1 MAHRKYDLVQETST
15 STGTGA
21 MALGGAVTRRRAFG
35 SVLSN
40 GDTAYVL
47 IEHGSAA
54 EWEVCLATYA
64 TSGNQLTRG
73 TVLASS
79 TGSAVSFSAGT
90 KTISLIAPA
99 SKMVVEDHNGDASVT
114 RNLSAVAGIFGT
126 APTKWQ
132 PITTSQGITTVEVAA
147 GADGRNWDTFLNSG
161 VLYHRI
167 VNDAYSAAYQYYTV
181 QRTGYSITNQA
192 WYLGAQVEKMR
203 LDSGGLTLSTN
214 AHAYGLMSFYG
225 SSAAGG
231 CIYFNDTNTGGQ
243 VWQIGVGSGNGSP
256 NQWNMYNF
264 GTGLITLSVTK
275 SGKIG
280 AGVIPTQAMFET
292 SAADGTHLLGLR
304 GTTKGIRVV
313 TNSVASSIEG
323 VSADLVTSYQPIYLN
338 GSYIGFSISGSE
350 TFRMFGGGF
359 RPNSDAAVNLGDPS
373 YRWGTVY
380 AATGAIDTSGR
391 AAKVGIREAT
401 DAERRAARRILDG
414 GPKLYRFKD
423 AYEVKGD
430 AARLHAGYIA
440 EDVRDALEAEGLDP
454 WRYGFMCA
462 DDLTRTEEYTVEVE
476 RTERRIEPVT
486 ISVERPKVR
495 KVEVSERAVE
505 VIDGKPVMVTRTV
518 EHEEPVGRT
527 VPVTD
532 ESGDAVMVPV
542 GEPDAEGNVRLV
554 PMLYFVHEMETVEVF
569 ELREVEVTEAV
580 EESRTREVPTG
591 ETRLGL
597 RYSELEA
604 FLKCAV

>member
-40 GDTAYVL
+40 ADTAYVL

-54 EWEVCLATYA
+54 EWEICLATYA

-73 TVLASS
+73 AVLASS

-99 SKMVVEDHNGDASVT
+99 AKSVVEDNNGDASVT
-114 RNLSAVAGIFGT
+114 RYLSAVAGIFGT

-147 GADGRNWDTFLNSG
+147 GTDGKNWDTFINSG

-167 VNDAYSAAYQYYTV
+167 VNDAYSAALQYYTV
-181 QRTGYSITNQA
+181 QRTGYSITSQV

-203 LDSGGLTLSTN
+203 LDSTGFKLSTN
-214 AHAYGLMSFYG
+214 ANVYGLMSFYG
-225 SSAAGG
+225 SSASGG
-231 CIYFNDTNTGGQ
+231 AIYFNDTNTGGQ

-256 NQWNMYNF
+256 DQWNMYNF

-275 SGKIG
+275 NGKVG
-280 AGVIPTQAMFET
+280 AGVVPTQAMFET
-292 SAADGTHLLGLR
+292 SAADGTQLLGLR
-304 GTTKGIRVV
+304 GTTKGVRVI
-313 TNSVASSIEG
+313 TSSTATTMEG
-323 VSADLVTSYQPIYLN
+323 VSADLVTSYQPF
-338 GSYIGFSISGSE
+338 YIGGSLVGFHASGTEICRVFS
-350 TFRMFGGGF
+350 GGL
-359 RPNSDAAVNLGDPS
+359 RPYADATVNMGDPS
-373 YRWGTVY
+373 YRWGTY
-380 AATGAIDTSGR
+380 YGATGTINTSGR
-391 AAKVGIREAT
+391 DTKIGIREPSA
-401 DAERRAARRILDG
+401 AERRAARRILDI
-414 GPKLYRFKD
+414 GPKIYQFRD
-423 AYEVKGD
+423 AYDAKGE
-430 AARLHAGYIA
+430 AARLHAGYVA

-462 DDLTRTEEYTVEVE
+462 DDLTRTEEYTVAVE
-476 RTERRIEPVT
+476 RTVRRVEPVT

-495 KVEVSERAVE
+495 KVEVIERAVE
-505 VIDGKPVMVTRTV
+505 VVDGRAVMVERTV
-518 EHEEPVGRT
+518 EREEPVGRT
-527 VPVTD
+527 VPVVGQD
-532 ESGDAVMVPV
+532 
-542 GEPDAEGNVRLV
+542 GEPVMIPGKLDAEGKVHLV
-554 PMLYFVHEMETVEVF
+554 PMLHFIPEMETIEAT
-569 ELREVEVTEAV
+569 EPREVEVTETV
-580 EESRTREVPTG
+580 EETRTREVPTG